1 MVAKQLPQATF
12 RISDNDLW
20 ESFKAKAKANG
31 ANASAVFWQFA
42 KAYVDGNV
50 GTTTPSPDG
59 IDERIDAALE
69 AKVDFAIGNI
79 SRVAREQ
86 YESLVA
92 VVAQSMIDIDERID
106 TRIEAAQKSI
116 LSRVDEHL
124 SEFFDRI
131 RVLEVATTAQSQG
144 MEIGIQDVQNMI
156 DVAFSDREERLD
168 SLEEMLSNAISAPS
182 PSTEIFDA
190 ISPLIARLEVL
201 ETNLSEAVAPTNFI
215 QANSQGDRS
224 SASDT
229 DGRSLENVA
238 SLSIENPLD
247 GEGLSVAIVASA
259 KPKITYQLGRDGS
272 VVLRSLRGITLKAL
286 KRMSDA
292 ELKAIGL
299 FRTLIGADEKFFP
312 LDPDAIASSPQPKS
326 TERSP
331 KSKAIL
337 TRPDALAIAKNFG
350 FLGTGQNLYDWAKAA
365 LTSKSEESKLANSE
379 KLAAV
384 GLVAAFT
391 PENRPAWIAKM
402 SLNPEPI
409 S

>member
-1 MVAKQLPQATF
+1 MVTKQLPQATF

-190 ISPLIARLEVL
+190 ISPLLARLEAL
-201 ETNLSEAVAPTNFI
+201 ENNLGESTAPANFI
-215 QANSQGDRS
+215 QALTGDRS

-229 DGRSLENVA
+229 DGSSLENVA
-238 SLSIENPLD
+238 APSIENPLD
-247 GEGLSVAIVASA
+247 GEGLSVAFAASA
-259 KPKITYQLGRDGS
+259 KPKITYQLNRDGS